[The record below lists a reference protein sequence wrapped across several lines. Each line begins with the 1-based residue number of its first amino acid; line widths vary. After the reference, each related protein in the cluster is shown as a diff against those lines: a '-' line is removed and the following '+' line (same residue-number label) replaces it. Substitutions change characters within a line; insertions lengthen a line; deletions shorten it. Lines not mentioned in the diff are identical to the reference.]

1 MSRIATFLILA
12 ISLAACGVANTLV
25 DGFKHAKAVE
35 DDLATS
41 IGMKPQV
48 GFNWVNGRLVAVTV
62 TFPQLYQDKPL
73 GELAETVRRSVT
85 AQFQQTPENILLA
98 FALGR
103 APAGPATQLHDW
115 ARPQDAPSDH
125 SAATRVAGST
135 ASTLAAQNLNSG
147 IFPNGSSFGLVSR
160 FAAAST

>member
-1 MSRIATFLILA
+1 MSRIVVFLILA

-41 IGMKPQV
+41 IGMRPQV
-48 GFNWVNGRLVAVTV
+48 GFNWVNGRLLAVTV
-62 TFPQLYQDKPL
+62 TFPQLYQSKPL

-98 FALGR
+98 FVLGK
-103 APAGPATQLHDW
+103 APAGPSAQLHDS
-115 ARPQDAPSDH
+115 PDQ
-125 SAATRVAGST
+125 AAKRA
-135 ASTLAAQNLNSG
+135 L
-147 IFPNGSSFGLVSR
+147 
-160 FAAAST
+160 

>member
-1 MSRIATFLILA
+1 MSKIATFVILA

-41 IGMKPQV
+41 TGMKPQV

-62 TFPQLYQDKPL
+62 TFPQLYQGKPL

-85 AQFQQTPENILLA
+85 TQFQQTPENILLA

-103 APAGPATQLHDW
+103 APAGPAAQLHESPGQA
-115 ARPQDAPSDH
+115 ARRA
-125 SAATRVAGST
+125 
-135 ASTLAAQNLNSG
+135 L
-147 IFPNGSSFGLVSR
+147 
-160 FAAAST
+160 